1 MSARFPDQIRSVLS
15 TISEDGTMNDGV
27 LAMDGRASEFI
38 SPMAAR
44 LTGIFLNPLARAK
57 LDLALDSYWQMNP
70 QIPRMSSEVI
80 VGGGLHAA
88 IYCAVRV
95 AEGHPKPLVIEAN
108 ERVGGVFAVSR
119 ESSFFL
125 NSRNRPGGLGVP
137 GREESL
143 TFLPGAPVQPA
154 DLSGD
159 EYQTNASLA
168 YAIRATL
175 ALNAKVLVG
184 KRVMDANSSS
194 VTLDDGSVIK
204 TPRVIYATGLGES
217 TAPLKTNG
225 KHMVDAMEFFA
236 MLDRPF
242 PFQGIKRVAV
252 IGCGDSGKTVVEAL
266 IGQGPDSSFS
276 VASLD
281 YIEKIDWY
289 GVPDECR
296 GQKRWRERN
305 RSRYQGIAREIGKRI
320 NEENSRLEG
329 GRINPLVRKAA
340 DLAIGFD
347 GAYVDG
353 ARYDLVVWAGGFK
366 PRDIAN
372 TTEYKTRG
380 RVVARMGESGVFII
394 GPAAQLSSEPEPMNE
409 SDSVPEN
416 TVALFRYAD
425 RTAAF
430 AMDLPALAMPQE
442 QTADPVTIPVS
453 REDDR
458 TGLVTYDNVEVIT
471 EVDLSGLSKPVKK
484 ERTVKGANGETYK
497 VGDLIARK
505 NPERRSS
512 YNYNY
517 SYQAEQ
523 RGKVLAIEGS
533 TKAPKVKI
541 RASNGRSR
549 YTSLIDK
556 PREWQKVERG
566 RKMNGQPTPNY

>member
-27 LAMDGRASEFI
+27 LAMAERASEFS
-38 SPMAAR
+38 SPMAAK
-44 LTGIFLNPLARAK
+44 LTGIFLNPMARARF
-57 LDLALDSYWQMNP
+57 DLALDSYWQMDG
-70 QIPRMSSEVI
+70 QVPRMSPEVI
-80 VGGGLHAA
+80 IGGGLHAA

-95 AEGHPKPLVIEAN
+95 AEGHPSPLVIEAK
-108 ERVGGVFAVSR
+108 ERVGGIFAVSR
-119 ESSFFL
+119 EPSFFL

-175 ALNAKVLVG
+175 ALNARVLVG
-184 KRVMDANSSS
+184 KKVVAADSSS
-194 VTLDDGSVIK
+194 VTLDDGRLIK

-217 TAPLKTNG
+217 TAPIEMDG
-225 KHMVDAMEFFA
+225 KHMVDAMGFFA
-236 MLDRPF
+236 MLDKPF
-242 PFQGIKRVAV
+242 PFKGIKRVAV
-252 IGCGDSGKTVVEAL
+252 IGSGDSGKTVVETL
-266 IGQGPDSSFS
+266 IGQGPGSGFS

-289 GVPDECR
+289 GVPEECR
-296 GQKRWRERN
+296 GQKRWKENN
-305 RSRYQGIAREIGKRI
+305 RSRYQGIAREIGKRL
-320 NEENSRLEG
+320 EGGRLEG
-329 GRINPLVRKAA
+329 GRINPFSRNALN
-340 DLAIGFD
+340 LAIGFD

-366 PRDIAN
+366 PRDIEG

-380 RVVARMGESGVFII
+380 RTVARMGESGVFIV
-394 GPAAQLSSEPEPMNE
+394 GPAAQLASEPEPMNE

-430 AMDLPALAMPQE
+430 AMDLPQLAMPQE
-442 QTADPVTIPVS
+442 PVPVQIGTTIKFVTDDN
-453 REDDR
+453 EDL
-458 TGLVTYDNVEVIT
+458 GLTPKAIQNE
-471 EVDLSGLSKPVKK
+471 PVKK
-484 ERTVKGANGETYK
+484 ERTIQGSDGKTYK

-505 NPERRSS
+505 NSNPRS
-512 YNYNY
+512 Y
-517 SYQAEQ
+517 SFGYRPEQ
-523 RGKVLAIEGS
+523 RGKVLAIAGS
-533 TKAPKVKI
+533 TRTPKVKI
-541 RASNGRSR
+541 RASNGGSR
-549 YTSLIDK
+549 YTSILDK

-566 RKMNGQPTPNY
+566 KQMNGQPVPNY